1 MVIRMNVE
9 QRKKKKNKVRQRRK
23 TKKTKIKKPR
33 KTAWSKK
40 SQKNDMNDNEKIK
53 KRYPKHHYLASSCC
67 FVHCKYDLDG
77 ELI

>member
-1 MVIRMNVE
+1 MNKKRIIGDSFHILKYYALSKKIALSRRYTEALE

-40 SQKNDMNDNEKIK
+40 S
-53 KRYPKHHYLASSCC
+53 
-67 FVHCKYDLDG
+67 
-77 ELI
+77 